1 MHAMPSPRGR
11 QVGGSAPDCTGSA
24 RKEFVGGQS
33 GLIRPLAARRTA
45 AAVAA
50 NYGDNGA
57 MTGALG
63 EEGALVGAY
72 GLVGREAPAEVCQ
85 MDLSATAAVR
95 VDGNR
100 GRPPAAL
107 RRRRRSA
114 SGQAAE

>member
-1 MHAMPSPRGR
+1 
-11 QVGGSAPDCTGSA
+11 
-24 RKEFVGGQS
+24 
-33 GLIRPLAARRTA
+33 
-45 AAVAA
+45 
-50 NYGDNGA
+50 

-72 GLVGREAPAEVCQ
+72 GLVGREAPAEVCR

-100 GRPPAAL
+100 GQPPAAL

-114 SGQAAE
+114 GGQAAE